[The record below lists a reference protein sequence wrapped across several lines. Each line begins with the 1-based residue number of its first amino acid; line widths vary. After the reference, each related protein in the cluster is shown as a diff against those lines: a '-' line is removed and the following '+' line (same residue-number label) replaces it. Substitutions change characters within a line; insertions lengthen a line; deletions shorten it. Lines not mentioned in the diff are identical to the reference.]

1 MSLNNWKYIT
11 IHCSATPECRE
22 VSLEDINQ
30 MHLNRGF
37 RKVGYHFVILLDGTI
52 EIGRSIDKQG
62 AQVRGFNSDNI
73 GVCYIG
79 GLDLNMKAKDTRT
92 PEQKDSLET
101 LLRYLRSMKRGK
113 FSEIKG
119 HRDFSPDLNN
129 NGIIES
135 NEFMKECPC
144 FDVISE
150 YKHI

>member
-1 MSLNNWKYIT
+1 MSTNNWKYFT
-11 IHCSATPECRE
+11 VHCSATPECRE

-37 RKVGYHFVILLDGTI
+37 RKVGYHYVILLDGTI
-52 EIGRSIDKQG
+52 ALGRSLDEKG

-73 GVCYIG
+73 GICYIG
-79 GLDLNMKAKDTRT
+79 GLDVNMKAKDTRT
-92 PEQKDSLET
+92 PEQKESLEELLK
-101 LLRYLRSMKRGK
+101 LLRKTNRGK
-113 FSEIKG
+113 FAEIKG

-135 NEFMKECPC
+135 NEFLKECPC
-144 FDVISE
+144 FDARNE